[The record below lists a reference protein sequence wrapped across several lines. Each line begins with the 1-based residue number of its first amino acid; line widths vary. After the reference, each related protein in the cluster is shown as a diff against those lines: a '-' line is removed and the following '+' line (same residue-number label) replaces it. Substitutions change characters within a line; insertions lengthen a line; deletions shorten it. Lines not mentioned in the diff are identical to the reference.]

1 MMSSEFR
8 YTFEDVTSHNGVGRS
23 SNSKL
28 KVEEDLTRMALI
40 PLDGNEGFHKPRS
53 LVDLLST

>member
-1 MMSSEFR
+1 MSSEFR
-8 YTFEDVTSHNGVGRS
+8 YNFKDVTSYNGVERS

-28 KVEEDLTRMALI
+28 MIEEDLTRMALI
-40 PLDGNEGFHKPRS
+40 PNDGNEGFHKPRS